1 LHLLIEAMPPLDRYN
16 IAKRK
21 RRLAMRKFTV
31 LAAFLAGCASTPP
44 APTAAQKSEL
54 APTGTLRVAVFTGNP
69 VLGTVDK
76 SSGEV
81 GGTTATLGRALADA
95 AGVPV
100 KITGYAAI
108 AKMVEDAKTGA
119 WDVAV
124 VAFDPSRRNVLE
136 FAPPHIV
143 VDLTFMVAPVSGIHS
158 VPEAD
163 RPGVRI
169 AAAKGAA
176 TTLFLQR
183 SLKSAHV
190 VQADNE
196 TAAFALIKEGKV
208 EAYAQNRYLLLGLA
222 RDLPGARVLD
232 DRFSA
237 AEMCMVVPHGR
248 VAALAYVSEFVER
261 SKRSGTVQR
270 AIDDS
275 KLSGVSV
282 APAAAPAAMEN
293 AITPGRGY

>member
-1 LHLLIEAMPPLDRYN
+1 MATY
-16 IAKRK
+16 RK
-21 RRLAMRKFTV
+21 VYRFRME
-31 LAAFLAGCASTPP
+31 
-44 APTAAQKSEL
+44 PTAAQRSEL
-54 APTGTLRVAVFTGNP
+54 APTGALRVAVFTGNP
-69 VLGTVDK
+69 VLGSVDK

-95 AGVPV
+95 AGVPA
-100 KITGYAAI
+100 KIIGYSAI
-108 AKMVEDAKTGA
+108 AKMVDEAKTGA

-124 VAFDPSRRNVLE
+124 VAYDPSRMGVLE

-143 VDLTFMVAPVSGIHS
+143 VDLTYMVAPGSTIRS
-158 VPEAD
+158 VPDAD

-183 SLKSAHV
+183 SLKSAQV
-190 VQADNE
+190 LQADNE
-196 TAAFALIKEGKV
+196 PAAFALIKEGKA

-222 RDLPGARVLD
+222 QGLPGSRVLD

-237 AEMCMVVPHGR
+237 AEMCLVVPKGR
-248 VAALAYVSEFVER
+248 SSAIAYVSDFVER

-270 AIDDS
+270 AIDDA
-275 KLSGVSV
+275 KLKGVSV
-282 APAAAPAAMEN
+282 APSAVPAAESV
-293 AITPGRGY
+293 ITPGRGY